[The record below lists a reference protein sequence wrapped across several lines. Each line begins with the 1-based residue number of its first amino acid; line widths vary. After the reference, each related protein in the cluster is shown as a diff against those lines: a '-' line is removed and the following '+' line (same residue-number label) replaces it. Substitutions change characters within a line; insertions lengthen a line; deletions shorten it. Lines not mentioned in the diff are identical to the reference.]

1 MKKIISPAVSGRL
14 FTFQCGLK
22 RSNNFIDLF
31 IFISSQVDFSTLLT
45 SGMVTL
51 KSESG
56 TEIKRKWKQEMV
68 KSGEAVLVEKF
79 VSMGEIPE
87 NAMLS
92 FQIQMLM

>member
-1 MKKIISPAVSGRL
+1 MDV
-14 FTFQCGLK
+14 FK
-22 RSNNFIDLF
+22 RKDTG
-31 IFISSQVDFSTLLT
+31 ISSLQNWTVFMYMISYEAIMLNGICLNCR
-45 SGMVTL
+45 VTL

>member
-1 MKKIISPAVSGRL
+1 MDSVYVYDIISYEAIMLNGICLNCR
-14 FTFQCGLK
+14 
-22 RSNNFIDLF
+22 
-31 IFISSQVDFSTLLT
+31 
-45 SGMVTL
+45 VTL